1 MVDVIDI
8 PDLASKQPA
17 AENSVGLDGIAVKS
31 LLGGALLRGHDPVA
45 LLRAAGID
53 PKVYGNEQAA
63 IDGRE
68 LFRLVRQAQVALD
81 DSFFGF
87 FAERFRL
94 ALELER
100 TLTYLHC
107 ETFGESIRV
116 SIRFTQAL
124 SEDIGPQLIEVP
136 EGLKHECVYHT
147 IEGVDRG
154 IFVWLRFVWI
164 FQWFSWLIRRPLR
177 LRGVCV
183 RASRP
188 VQANGFDR
196 FALFGCPIQ
205 YEAPVDA
212 LIYDRADLGAPLVHR
227 TLAEFEEYNASNPD
241 WFATP
246 IGRSTWRAQ
255 TEQAL
260 VELQRARIWSAD
272 TLVPPEQTVAFYERH
287 ARQAGGMSRL
297 RNSARLFL
305 TPGMMHCGGGA
316 GPDSFNSAFA
326 GVPQPTASPG
336 SDLFLALTTWREN
349 GDAPDQVIATT
360 YDGGPANRITFQRP
374 LCAYPRQ
381 ATYAGHGSTRSP
393 ENFQCLAR
401 RDAATPVAVARW
413 GRSDED
419 AALSAWQ
426 VGADGTR

>member
-1 MVDVIDI
+1 MDALAPMVDATDR
-8 PDLASKQPA
+8 PDAVTTQMGA
-17 AENSVGLDGIAVKS
+17 TQMGATQAHGLDGIAVKS
-31 LLGGALLRGHDPVA
+31 LLGGAMLRGHDPHA

-53 PKVYGNEQAA
+53 PAVYGDVQAA

-68 LFRLVRQAQVALD
+68 LFRLVRQAQMALD

-124 SEDIGPQLIEVP
+124 SEDIGPQLIEDGA
-136 EGLKHECVYHT
+136 GLKHVCSYHT
-147 IEGVDRG
+147 IDAVDRD

-164 FQWFSWLIRRPLR
+164 FQWFSWLIARPLR

-183 RASRP
+183 RAARP

-205 YEAPVDA
+205 YEAPIDA

-227 TLAEFEEYNASNPD
+227 TLADFEEYNASDPD

-246 IGRSTWRAQ
+246 IGRSTWRDR
-255 TEQAL
+255 TKQAL
-260 VELQRARIWSAD
+260 VELQRAQLWS
-272 TLVPPEQTVAFYERH
+272 ESIESVAERLH
-287 ARQAGGMSRL
+287 SRPRRL
-297 RNSARLFL
+297 RRNLAREGETFQHIRTRLRGEIAAAYLLATELPITEVGYRLGF
-305 TPGMMHCGGGA
+305 
-316 GPDSFNSAFA
+316 SE
-326 GVPQPTASPG
+326 PG
-336 SDLFLALTTWREN
+336 SFTRNFTEWAGMTPSDYR
-349 GDAPDQVIATT
+349 
-360 YDGGPANRITFQRP
+360 
-374 LCAYPRQ
+374 AYHKP
-381 ATYAGHGSTRSP
+381 
-393 ENFQCLAR
+393 
-401 RDAATPVAVARW
+401 DAARVMAATLLL
-413 GRSDED
+413 SDRIPSD
-419 AALSAWQ
+419 PLNRP
-426 VGADGTR
+426 GHLR

>member
-1 MVDVIDI
+1 MAVLHVTNNRDSFLTAMADVTDTPDFSAGRAAVDSS
-8 PDLASKQPA
+8 L
-17 AENSVGLDGIAVKS
+17 GLDGIAVKR
-31 LLGGALLRGHDPVA
+31 LLGGAVLRGRDPHA
-45 LLRAAGID
+45 LLREAGID
-53 PKVYGNEQAA
+53 PAVYGEVQAA

-87 FAERFRL
+87 FTERFRL

-124 SEDIGPQLIEVP
+124 SEDIGPQLIEDHA
-136 EGLKHECVYHT
+136 GLKHVCVYHT
-147 IEGVDRG
+147 IGGVDRD

-164 FQWFSWLIRRPLR
+164 FQWFSWLIGRPLR

-183 RASRP
+183 RAARP

-205 YEAPVDA
+205 YEAPIDA
-212 LIYDRADLGAPLVHR
+212 LCYDRADLGAPLVHR
-227 TLAEFEEYNASNPD
+227 TLADFEEYNASTPD

-260 VELQRARIWSAD
+260 LELQRSKNWSA
-272 TLVPPEQTVAFYERH
+272 PIEAVAE
-287 ARQAGGMSRL
+287 RL
-297 RNSARLFL
+297 RSRPRRLRRDLAREGESFQRIRTRLRGELAAAYLLATELPVTEVGYRVGFSE
-305 TPGMMHCGGGA
+305 PG
-316 GPDSFNSAFA
+316 SFTRNFTEWA
-326 GVPQPTASPG
+326 GVTPSDYRTRHKSDSPRV
-336 SDLFLALTTWREN
+336 T
-349 GDAPDQVIATT
+349 
-360 YDGGPANRITFQRP
+360 
-374 LCAYPRQ
+374 
-381 ATYAGHGSTRSP
+381 
-393 ENFQCLAR
+393 
-401 RDAATPVAVARW
+401 AATVLL
-413 GRSDED
+413 SDRT
-419 AALSAWQ
+419 AA
-426 VGADGTR
+426 

>member
-1 MVDVIDI
+1 MADVIDTH
-8 PDLASKQPA
+8 DLASRQPA
-17 AENSVGLDGIAVKS
+17 AENVLGLDGVAVKS
-31 LLGGALLRGHDPVA
+31 LLGGVVLRGHDPEA
-45 LLRAAGID
+45 LLRAADID
-53 PKVYGNEQAA
+53 PLVYGNEQAA
-63 IDGRE
+63 INGRE

-87 FAERFRL
+87 FADRFRL

-124 SEDIGPQLIEVP
+124 SEDIGPELVEVP
-136 EGLKHECVYHT
+136 GGLKHVCVYHT
-147 IEGVDRG
+147 IDGVDRD

-164 FQWFSWLIRRPLR
+164 FQWFSWLIGRPLR
-177 LRGVCV
+177 LRGVSV
-183 RASRP
+183 RARKP

-227 TLAEFEEYNASNPD
+227 TLAEFEEYNASEPD

-260 VELQRARIWSAD
+260 VELQRTQIWSAPIE
-272 TLVPPEQTVAFYERH
+272 LIA
-287 ARQAGGMSRL
+287 ARLHSRPRRL
-297 RNSARLFL
+297 RRNLARE
-305 TPGMMHCGGGA
+305 GE
-316 GPDSFNSAFA
+316 SFQHIRTRLRGEIAAAYLLATELPITEVGYRVGFSE
-326 GVPQPTASPG
+326 PG
-336 SDLFLALTTWREN
+336 SFTRNFSDWA
-349 GDAPDQVIATT
+349 GATPS
-360 YDGGPANRITFQRP
+360 DFR
-374 LCAYPRQ
+374 
-381 ATYAGHGSTRSP
+381 
-393 ENFQCLAR
+393 AR
-401 RDAATPVAVARW
+401 YKSDAARVTAATLLL
-413 GRSDED
+413 SDRTT
-419 AALSAWQ
+419 S
-426 VGADGTR
+426 